1 MLVAM
6 RPKLQSRRGTLLL
19 AAILLMDTVL
29 LTSPSLAQPIDGHT
43 FPETGQRVEGRFW
56 EVWLA
61 GRSFDDSLYIN
72 GLPITARRIEV
83 SPTDGKSYRTQW
95 FERARFEDHP
105 ENQPP
110 SDVLLGL
117 LGVAATRGRQDEPFQ
132 PISNQGG
139 NVQWFP
145 ETRHTLGDSTE
156 EGQVIAAFWNRLG
169 GLPQFGYPLSQ
180 PFRETSKDDG
190 KAYVVQYFE
199 RQRFEY
205 HPENKGTRFEVLL
218 GRLGAEQERKATPT
232 PSSVPISPTPQ
243 ATSTP
248 IPTATPNIA
257 ALCEDIPAP
266 DGVEV
271 VPRCAP
277 PSTTFALVAPRLAE
291 YRADVIFYVDGE
303 EVGYVNYQAYPSR
316 SAVFRYKEGRVGLHH
331 VRVAVFY
338 GGRGRE
344 ERHGHFRVHP

>member
-6 RPKLQSRRGTLLL
+6 RTKLWSGRGTLLL
-19 AAILLMDTVL
+19 AAILLIDTVL
-29 LTSPSLAQPIDGHT
+29 LTSASLAQPIDGHT

-72 GLPITARRIEV
+72 GLPITAPRIEV
-83 SPTDGKSYRTQW
+83 SPTDGKSYLTQW
-95 FERARFEDHP
+95 FERARFEEHP

-117 LGVAATRGRQDEPFQ
+117 LGVAATKGRPFQ
-132 PISNQGG
+132 AISDPGG
-139 NVQWFP
+139 NIQWFP
-145 ETRHTLGDSTE
+145 ETSHTLGDSTE
-156 EGQVIAAFWNRLG
+156 EGRVIAAFWHRLG

-180 PFRETSKDDG
+180 PFRETSNDDG
-190 KAYVVQYFE
+190 KPYLVQYFE

-205 HPENKGTRFEVLL
+205 HPENKGTRFEILL

-232 PSSVPISPTPQ
+232 PASVPISPTPQ

-248 IPTATPNIA
+248 FPTATPNIA
-257 ALCEDIPAP
+257 ALCEDIPGP
-266 DGVEV
+266 QGVEV

-277 PSTTFALVAPRLAE
+277 PSTTFSIVVPRLDQ
-291 YRADVIFYVDGE
+291 YPADVTFYVDGE
-303 EVGYVNYQAYPSR
+303 EVGYTNYEAYPSR
-316 SAVFRYKEGRVGLHH
+316 SAVFRYKEGRVGVHQ
-331 VRVAVFY
+331 VYVTVFY
-338 GGRGRE
+338 LSGGGRE
-344 ERHGHFRVHP
+344 ERYGYFRVHP